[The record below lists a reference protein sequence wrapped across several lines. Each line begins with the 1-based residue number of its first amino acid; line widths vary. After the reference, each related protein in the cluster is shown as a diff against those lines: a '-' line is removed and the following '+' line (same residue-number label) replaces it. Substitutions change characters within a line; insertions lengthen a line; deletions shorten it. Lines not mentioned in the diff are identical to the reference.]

1 MRLTPI
7 LKHDPVA
14 KHGSAT
20 AKPVRRWA
28 SGMASLDA
36 SLGGG
41 FAYGRIHEIYAAEE
55 NDAGAARGFAVA
67 LAAGMGAA
75 GMAKDGSPILWVRS
89 CLPAGRVGVLQA
101 NGWAALGAVPD
112 HLLISTAP
120 DSMALLR
127 TAADALRCPALDMV
141 IVESWG
147 RMRELDLTASRR
159 LALAAEKSGVP
170 LLLLRI
176 AAEPVPSAAQT
187 RWQVA
192 AAPSRAL
199 PGRAPGPPTFD
210 ITLLRQRSG
219 PCGLDWRLEWDRDQC
234 KLRDAALSGAVVSLP
249 VSRPPADTGGLD
261 ERHAA

>member
-1 MRLTPI
+1 MPI
-7 LKHDPVA
+7 
-14 KHGSAT
+14 
-20 AKPVRRWA
+20 RRWP
-28 SGMASLDA
+28 SGMAALDTI
-36 SLGGG
+36 LGGG
-41 FAYGRIHEIYAAEE
+41 FAYGRMHEIYAAEE

-67 LAAGMGAA
+67 LAAGMSGNGVNVGA
-75 GMAKDGSPILWVRS
+75 PILWVRS
-89 CLPAGRVGVLQA
+89 CPPPARSGVLQA
-101 NGWAALGAVPD
+101 SGWAALGGAPD
-112 HLLISTAP
+112 HLLVSTAL
-120 DSMALLR
+120 DAMALLR
-127 TAADALRCPALDMV
+127 TAADALRCRALDMV

-199 PGRAPGPPTFD
+199 PGRAPGAPTFD
-210 ITLLRQRSG
+210 ITLLRQKSG
-219 PCGLDWRLEWDRDQC
+219 PSGLDWRLEWDRDHC
-234 KLRDAALSGAVVSLP
+234 KFRDSKFRDPALSGAVVPLP
-249 VSRPPADTGGLD
+249 VSRPAADTGGLD